1 MPFPLQ
7 VHLLDMTRSEAV
19 EAKIRERAAK
29 LERYAGVVQR
39 CDVWVDSSHEHHRN
53 GNLYAV
59 RILLTVPGGEIAVDL
74 QPAEEDVYVAI
85 RQAFDAARRR
95 LEDIE
100 RRREGRVKAHPRT
113 SGDPSTRRRVPSRA
127 ERAAKDEKGAA

>member
-7 VHLLDMTRSEAV
+7 VHLLEMTRSDAV

-29 LERYAGVVQR
+29 LERYADVVQR
-39 CDVWVDSSHEHHRN
+39 CDVWVDSPHEHHRN
-53 GNLYAV
+53 GRLYAV

-113 SGDPSTRRRVPSRA
+113 SGDPSARRRVPSRA